1 MATKLKIQ
9 NHIPSPENIPMA
21 QTKKFYYGTGRRKTS
36 AARVF
41 LKEGKGNFMVN
52 KTKSVQDY
60 FLTKEEVRSATSP
73 LTVLNLTKS
82 FDIFATVKGGGGTGQ
97 AEAIRHGLSRALVQV
112 DTAFQTTLKKNGF
125 LTRDSRMV
133 ERKKYGH
140 RKARKS
146 TQFSKR

>member
-1 MATKLKIQ
+1 
-9 NHIPSPENIPMA
+9 MA

-41 LKEGKGNFMVN
+41 VKEGKGDFTVN

-60 FLTKEEVRSATSP
+60 FLKKEEVRSAISP
-73 LTVLNLTKS
+73 LTTLNLTKS

-97 AEAIRHGLSRALVQV
+97 AEAIRHGLSRALVKV
-112 DTAFQTTLKKNGF
+112 DKDFQTTLKKNGF

-133 ERKKYGH
+133 ERKKYGR